1 MTTDLQKDDSKPFKI
16 LSIDGGGV
24 KGLYSSTVI
33 EHLEQR
39 YGPIS
44 EYFDLLTGT
53 STGGLIAL
61 CLAMKMPA
69 VEVSAIYEKHGRKIF
84 PRRRQFLGA
93 LRQALWRGKY
103 SDKGLKK
110 VLNQVFSEKTVGDLD
125 NLVCIPSYSVT
136 DARPWVFKR
145 DHGILDR
152 DNRTLLTDVALATSA
167 APTYFPLSELAG
179 YNNKQF
185 IDGGVWANNPTLVGI
200 IEALTYFVG
209 AGKPFSSLEVLS
221 ISSLNHSAGKP
232 IGLTRHRS
240 FWRWRNDL
248 FDTSLIGQSYFTDY
262 FVSQL
267 CGLNDIKIRYVR
279 VPSEEISAEQ
289 QHLVKLDGASRKSLQ
304 FIRGKG
310 NDRGTVAKKDPE
322 IAKYFKNKKMYKIN

>member
-1 MTTDLQKDDSKPFKI
+1 MTTNSQKDDYKPFKI
-16 LSIDGGGV
+16 LSIDGGGI

-69 VEVSAIYEKHGRKIF
+69 GEISAIYERHGRIIF
-84 PRRRQFLGA
+84 PRRFWFFGA

-103 SDKGLKK
+103 SDQGLRA
-110 VLNQVFSEKTVGDLD
+110 VLQDVFKEKTVADLD
-125 NLVCIPSYSVT
+125 NLVCIPSYSLT

-145 DHGILDR
+145 DHGNLDR

-167 APTYFPLSELAG
+167 APTYFPLCDLAG

-185 IDGGVWANNPTLVGI
+185 IDGGVWANNPTLIGI

-209 AGKPFSSLEVLS
+209 VGKPFTSVEVLS

-232 IGLTRHRS
+232 IGLARHRS

-248 FDTSLIGQSYFTDY
+248 FDTSLTGQSFFTNY
-262 FVSQL
+262 FVSKL

-289 QHLVKLDGASRKSLQ
+289 QHLVRLDGASRKSLQ

-310 NDRGTVAKKDPE
+310 NDRGILAKKDPE
-322 IAKYFKNKKMYKIN
+322 IAEFFKSKKMYKIN